1 MFDAMFC
8 LGSEDMH
15 FQEATFPRHQAKL
28 PYWLKHF
35 NLQDEWFNMVVFEFK
50 ERCSELNSVVSG
62 SSRSVD
68 GWLTT
73 AAKTILQTN

>member
-35 NLQDEWFNMVVFEFK
+35 NLQDEWFNMVVFERLK
-50 ERCSELNSVVSG
+50 SGVQNSTVSSPEVQG
-62 SSRSVD
+62 PLMV
-68 GWLTT
+68 G
-73 AAKTILQTN
+73 